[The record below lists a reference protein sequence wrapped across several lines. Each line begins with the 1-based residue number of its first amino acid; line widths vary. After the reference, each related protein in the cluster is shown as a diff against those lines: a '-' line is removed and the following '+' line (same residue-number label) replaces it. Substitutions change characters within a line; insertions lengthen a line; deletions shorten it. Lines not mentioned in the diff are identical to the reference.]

1 MIRGGLASVFR
12 LAIKDLRHEWPVS
25 IAVCLA
31 ITAVAAPALTLLA
44 LYAGLVG
51 NLFGA
56 LSADPAAREIRLA
69 ATGQARFEPTW
80 FEDVR
85 NWPEVAFAAPATRY
99 ASAQITLFAPESG
112 KDATA
117 SLIPTGRGDPTF
129 PPTGLI
135 LSAPNQVGV
144 SGSLAAKLG
153 VKAGDAV
160 EIEASRSQAGGGI
173 ETAVLQAT
181 VARIAADRDF
191 ARDALF
197 VSPALL
203 IQTEDFKNGD
213 AAPLYQAVGPA
224 PTARATFPA
233 FRMYARDVA
242 SVAPLAAKLEAP
254 PLSLTLI
261 TARSRIDFAQDLS
274 SRLET
279 LVAAI
284 AGLGFVG
291 IGGGLA
297 AIQWS
302 MAARRR
308 RAIAILALIGFR
320 RWQLAALPVA
330 QAALLAAGSAVVTIL
345 VALLIGRLL
354 DVALALDSDGA
365 STQLEPG
372 AVAVVVGAILVLSLA
387 PAIWIG
393 VGYSRLEPSNEIRE
407 T

>member
-1 MIRGGLASVFR
+1 MSGGGLRAVFR
-12 LAIKDLRHEWPVS
+12 LALKDLSHEWPVS
-25 IAVCLA
+25 LAVCLA

-80 FEDVR
+80 FDAVR
-85 NWPEVAFAAPATRY
+85 SWPEVAFAAPTTRY
-99 ASAQITLFAPESG
+99 ASAQITLFAPTSG
-112 KDATA
+112 KDATV
-117 SLIPTGRGDPTF
+117 SLVPTGSGDPAF
-129 PPTGLI
+129 PPKGLN
-135 LSAPNQVGV
+135 LAAADQVGV
-144 SGSLAAKLG
+144 SGPLAAKLG
-153 VKAGDAV
+153 LTLGDVV
-160 EIEASRSQAGGGI
+160 EIEASRSHAGGGI

-197 VSPALL
+197 VARTLL

-213 AAPLYQAVGPA
+213 AAPLYGAAGPA

-242 SVAPLAAKLEAP
+242 SVAGLAAKLEAA

-284 AGLGFVG
+284 AGLGFFG

-330 QAALLAAGSAVVTIL
+330 QATLLAAVSAVITIL
-345 VALLIGRLL
+345 TALLMGRLL

-365 STQLEPG
+365 STQLEAS
-372 AVAVVVGAILVLSLA
+372 AVTAVVGAILLLSLA

-393 VGYSRLEPSNEIRE
+393 IGYSRLEPSNEIRE